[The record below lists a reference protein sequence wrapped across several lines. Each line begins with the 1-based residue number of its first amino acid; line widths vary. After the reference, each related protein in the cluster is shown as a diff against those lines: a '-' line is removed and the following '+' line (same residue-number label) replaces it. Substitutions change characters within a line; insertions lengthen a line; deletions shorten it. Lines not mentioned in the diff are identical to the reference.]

1 MRWYEAWMRFWR
13 GRELPPCGRGELWVR
28 DGLALRVRTGRGR
41 RHA

>member
-1 MRWYEAWMRFWR
+1 MRWHEVWMKYWC
-13 GRELPPCGRGELWVR
+13 GWELPPCERGELWVR